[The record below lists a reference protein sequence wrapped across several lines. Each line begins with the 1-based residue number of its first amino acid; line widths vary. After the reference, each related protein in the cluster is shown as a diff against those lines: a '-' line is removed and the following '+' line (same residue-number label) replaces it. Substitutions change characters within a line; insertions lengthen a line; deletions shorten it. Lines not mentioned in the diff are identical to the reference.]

1 MNDYKNLKVLELREI
16 AKSRGLK
23 GYSRLRKSELILFIM
38 SEEERHKN
46 DEIERRRQERLKKVT
61 AEAKIKAEKKIQV
74 ESQTPSEARGG

>member
-23 GYSRLRKSELILFIM
+23 GYSRLRKSELISFIM

-46 DEIERRRQERLKKVT
+46 DEMTMSDTRTLE
-61 AEAKIKAEKKIQV
+61 
-74 ESQTPSEARGG
+74 ESHGGD